1 MVIFIIKRLLIGT
14 VLLLGVSTVTFLLI
28 YSGGPDIAEQIL
40 GGDASPEDVA
50 AKAAQL
56 GLDRPLWQQYL
67 SWLSGAVRGDF
78 GVSWYTSQPVLT
90 TIVQR
95 LSVTLSLVLL
105 AIALV
110 TMFAVSVGVLAAV
123 KRGWIDS
130 ALQFV
135 SVLGLALPSFWI
147 ALVLVLV
154 FAITLAWFPAT
165 GYVPFTASP
174 TGWLASV
181 ILPVIALSIAASS
194 ATAQQVRSAVIGVL
208 EQDYVRTLRA
218 RGLSARRVLWG
229 HVLRNAAPPG
239 LTVLSLQF
247 ISLVGGAVIIERVYA
262 INGMGS
268 LAVDSTLKSDIPI
281 VVGVM
286 VTMTVVV
293 VVVNLLIDIVN
304 GFINPKVRIAS

>member
-1 MVIFIIKRLLIGT
+1 MVVFIVKRLLMG
-14 VLLLGVSTVTFLLI
+14 VALVLGVSTVTFVLI

-40 GGDASPEDVA
+40 GGDASPEAVA
-50 AKAAQL
+50 ATARQL
-56 GLDRPLWQQYL
+56 GLDRPLGEQYV
-67 SWLSGAVRGDF
+67 SWLSHAVGGDF
-78 GVSWYTSQPVLT
+78 GRSWYTSQEVFT

-95 LSVTLSLVLL
+95 LSVTLSLVVV
-105 AIALV
+105 AMILV
-110 TMFAVSVGVLAAV
+110 TLFSVTVGVLAAV

-130 ALQFV
+130 ALQFL
-135 SVLGLALPSFWI
+135 SVLGLALPSFWV
-147 ALVLVLV
+147 ALVLVIV
-154 FAITLAWFPAT
+154 FAITLHLVPAT

-174 TGWLASV
+174 GAWLASV
-181 ILPVIALSIAASS
+181 TLPVIALAIAASS
-194 ATAQQVRSAVIGVL
+194 ATAQQVRSAVISVL

-229 HVLRNAAPPG
+229 HVIRNAAPPA

-268 LAVDSTLKSDIPI
+268 LAVDSTLKSDIPV

-286 VTMTVVV
+286 VTMTIVVV
-293 VVVNLLIDIVN
+293 IVNLVIDIVN
-304 GFINPKVRIAS
+304 GFINPKARITS